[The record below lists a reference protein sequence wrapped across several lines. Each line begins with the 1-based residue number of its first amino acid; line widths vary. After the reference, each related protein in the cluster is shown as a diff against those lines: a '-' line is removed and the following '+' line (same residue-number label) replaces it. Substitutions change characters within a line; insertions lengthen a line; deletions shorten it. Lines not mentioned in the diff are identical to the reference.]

1 MKVARIIVMTMIALG
16 LIFSFAFAS
25 KHLPEE
31 RGKTLFNDSK
41 AFGGQKACNECH
53 PNGKGLEKAGEKKEF
68 KIMGKTQKSLEE
80 AVNFCIENASKGKAI
95 DAKSDK
101 MKDIVAYIKSLGKA
115 AAAPAK
121 EMPKKPKAGGY

>member
-1 MKVARIIVMTMIALG
+1 MGKVLILSIIALG
-16 LIFSFAFAS
+16 LLVSGALGM

-31 RGKTLFNDSK
+31 RGKALFNDPK
-41 AFGGQKACNECH
+41 AFGGQKACSECH
-53 PNGKGLEKAGEKKEF
+53 PNGKGLEQSGEKKEF

-101 MKDIVAYIKSLGKA
+101 MKDVVAYIKSL
-115 AAAPAK
+115 
-121 EMPKKPKAGGY
+121 KPKAPGAAPKPKAPGY